1 MGYIGIDLGSTNTKA
16 ALFDDDLKKIA
27 IVQKKVDYIAE
38 GVKVEFDVEVTFKN
52 IIAMLREFDAF
63 DIRIDQIVLTGQAE
77 SLVCLDAS
85 MDVIA
90 PAISWMDSRSEQEAA
105 ELSGQIDAAQFYD
118 ITGQTVISTTWPAT
132 KILHTYRNDRTLYEK
147 IAKFVLLKDY
157 IAYRLCGVLAA
168 DKSIATFSSYFNIHS
183 GTYWDKMLALCR
195 APRSTLPDLVEPC
208 TVLGKLSKAYRISRN
223 YADCMVNT
231 GTLDHFAGMIGT
243 GNITE
248 GMVSESTGTVLGI
261 STLVRK
267 PFSERTGI
275 PLHYGPFH
283 DTYVLLS
290 VAESGGSVLQW
301 FKDRFIKDRSLAEI
315 DDLISRKQSDSPLL
329 FLPHII
335 GVNGPENDSNTC
347 GMFFGIRSEHDEI
360 DFAKAVI
367 EGITM
372 LFARNVEAMRHANIK
387 CNKIISTGGGAKSS
401 LWSQMKADYTGLSV
415 VIPEEKESAC
425 FGSAIIG
432 AVSNRRFCS
441 FTDAIKNVV
450 VWKGEFTSK
459 QTPVHTQK
467 MEAFSRMYRI
477 MVEQY
482 SK

>member
-1 MGYIGIDLGSTNTKA
+1 M
-16 ALFDDDLKKIA
+16 
-27 IVQKKVDYIAE
+27 
-38 GVKVEFDVEVTFKN
+38 
-52 IIAMLREFDAF
+52 
-63 DIRIDQIVLTGQAE
+63 
-77 SLVCLDAS
+77 
-85 MDVIA
+85 
-90 PAISWMDSRSEQEAA
+90 
-105 ELSGQIDAAQFYD
+105 
-118 ITGQTVISTTWPAT
+118 
-132 KILHTYRNDRTLYEK
+132 
-147 IAKFVLLKDY
+147 
-157 IAYRLCGVLAA
+157 
-168 DKSIATFSSYFNIHS
+168 
-183 GTYWDKMLALCR
+183 
-195 APRSTLPDLVEPC
+195 
-208 TVLGKLSKAYRISRN
+208 
-223 YADCMVNT
+223 
-231 GTLDHFAGMIGT
+231 
-243 GNITE
+243 
-248 GMVSESTGTVLGI
+248 
-261 STLVRK
+261 
-267 PFSERTGI
+267 
-275 PLHYGPFH
+275 
-283 DTYVLLS
+283 
-290 VAESGGSVLQW
+290 QW
-301 FKDRFIKDRSLAEI
+301 FKDLFIKNLSLAEI
-315 DDLISRKQSDSPLL
+315 EDLISRKQSDSPLL